1 MATLTMPSI
10 VIAFQSKAASA
21 IGRSQKGT
29 VAVIVRDKGDGLSG
43 TSYKLSRNT
52 QIPDALGEDN
62 QSYLE
67 RAFIGY
73 ITPPKNVLGFV
84 INDTDHDLDDAL
96 NYFSTQSFDYL
107 VGPLDTTPEE
117 AQKIAN
123 WCKSQRTNSH
133 QPIRV
138 VLPNLPADNMAVINF
153 TASGMTN
160 GTVVWTTPAFCSRIA
175 GLLAGTPSS
184 ISATYAKLPE
194 LTDVTRL
201 DQDALN
207 EAVGNGEFVLWHDGK
222 SVKTGRAVNS
232 LTTTTANMSDAFKK
246 IKIVECLDMIDNDIR
261 TTVQDDYIGKYPNNY
276 DNKLILITAISGYL
290 RQLELD
296 NLIDTGWTVGI
307 DVDAQEAYLQ
317 SIGTDTSEMTE
328 QEIKEA
334 NTGSYVFLLAKI
346 KPLDAIEDVN
356 LNFSI

>member
-1 MATLTMPSI
+1 MSKLTMPSI

-21 IGRSQKGT
+21 IGRSTKGT
-29 VAVIVRDKGDGLSG
+29 VAVILRDKGEGLSG
-43 TSYKLSRNT
+43 QSYKLTSNT
-52 QIPDALGEDN
+52 QIPETLGEDN
-62 QSYLE
+62 QGYLE

-73 ITPPKNVLGFV
+73 ITPPKQVLGYV

-96 NYFSTQSFDYL
+96 NYFATQSLDYL

-117 AQKIAN
+117 AQMIAT
-123 WCKSQRTNSH
+123 WCKSQRNNNH
-133 QPIRV
+133 RPIRV
-138 VLPNLPADNMAVINF
+138 VLPNLPADSMAVINF

-160 GTVVWTTPAFCSRIA
+160 GKITWTTPAFCSRIA
-175 GLLAGTPSS
+175 GLLAGTPSN

-194 LTDVTRL
+194 VTDITRL

-207 EAVGNGEFVLWHDGK
+207 EAVGNGEFILWHDGK

-232 LTTTTANMSDAFKK
+232 LTTTTADISDAFKK
-246 IKIVECLDMIDNDIR
+246 IKIVECVDMIDSDIR
-261 TTVQDDYIGKYPNNY
+261 TTIQDDYIGKYPNNY

-290 RQLELD
+290 WQLELD
-296 NLIDTGWTVGI
+296 NLIDKGWSVGI

-334 NTGSYVFLLAKI
+334 NTGSYVFLVAYV
-346 KPLDAIEDVN
+346 KPLDAIEDVK
-356 LNFSI
+356 LNVNI